1 MEFAVSA
8 NSLNSQIQS
17 FSCQSFLREL
27 GSNIMVLNFY
37 HLVIVNPLNVFYV
50 PKIFLNSDSYWQ
62 RKYNNKKRSWCHF
75 RLHMCWFD
83 CCFYFILHICFLHE
97 VDIFELKKTLKY
109 VA

>member
-1 MEFAVSA
+1 MECAVSA
-8 NSLNSQIQS
+8 NSFNSQIQS

-62 RKYNNKKRSWCHF
+62 RKYNNKKGAGVTLGCTCVG
-75 RLHMCWFD
+75 LTVA
-83 CCFYFILHICFLHE
+83 FILFYIFVFFMRMIFLS
-97 VDIFELKKTLKY
+97 
-109 VA
+109 